1 METAATDMTMGCTE
15 TDEVWTGEWPQ
26 SLREFEAF
34 VEVFLDRLVR
44 FAFHR
49 LGNLEEAEDVVQD
62 VLVKA
67 YADREKLRRVK
78 QVSAYTYRM
87 TANACADHRRR
98 RKVLSLDDI
107 GAEGIPDQRDE
118 ASQQIEAVEEL
129 ERIEQY
135 LRRLPRRQAEVIA
148 LRVLDQLSLA
158 DIAEIVG
165 CGPSTVKARL
175 RYGLQKLHRIVPH
188 EMEGSI

>member
-15 TDEVWTGEWPQ
+15 TEEVWASGWPR
-26 SLREFEAF
+26 SIREFETF
-34 VEVFLDRLVR
+34 VDVFLDRLVR

-98 RKVLSLDDI
+98 RTVLSLDDI

-165 CGPSTVKARL
+165 CGLPTVKARL
-175 RYGLQKLHRIVPH
+175 RYGLQKLHRIVPR